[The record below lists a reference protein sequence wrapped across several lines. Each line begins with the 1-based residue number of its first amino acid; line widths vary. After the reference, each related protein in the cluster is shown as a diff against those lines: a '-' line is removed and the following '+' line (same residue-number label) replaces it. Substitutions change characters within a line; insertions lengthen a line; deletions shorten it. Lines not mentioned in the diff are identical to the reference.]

1 MSITGTILGVGQREN
16 SSYVFHDSNLST
28 IIWGVGQVHGTKIA
42 GHKKYLTKFERG
54 IQNAK
59 NNIKVGVL
67 Y

>member
-42 GHKKYLTKFERG
+42 GHKK
-54 IQNAK
+54 ISN
-59 NNIKVGVL
+59 KV
-67 Y
+67 